1 VVTQVGNFA
10 EVWDRNITPLGVQ
23 RGINAL
29 WTNGG
34 LQYAPP
40 MR

>member
-1 VVTQVGNFA
+1 VIKLVGNTA
-10 EVWDRNITPLGVQ
+10 EVWDRNFTPMGVP

-29 WTNGG
+29 WNKGG